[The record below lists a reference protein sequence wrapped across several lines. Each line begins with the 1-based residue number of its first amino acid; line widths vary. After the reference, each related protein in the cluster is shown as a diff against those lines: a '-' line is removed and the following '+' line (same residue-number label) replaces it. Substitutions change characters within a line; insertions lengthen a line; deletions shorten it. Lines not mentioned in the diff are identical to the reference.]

1 MRKDELV
8 HLHSLLTVVR
18 AEYERR
24 GDASPSAFERYEELD
39 VSPMAVYGSKSEH
52 VRSVQALASALAVAS
67 PSQSPSTEER
77 PAQQASE
84 NVESAVSDGR
94 DEDAGRG
101 ERNVP
106 VQS

>member
-1 MRKDELV
+1 MKKDELV

-24 GDASPSAFERYEELD
+24 GVVSSSAFGSYEELG

-52 VRSVQALASALAVAS
+52 ARAVQALASTLAAAS
-67 PSQSPSTEER
+67 DDSVRSEPTHAESTV
-77 PAQQASE
+77 SE
-84 NVESAVSDGR
+84 SRTER
-94 DEDAGRG
+94 DEHG
-101 ERNVP
+101 ERNVT